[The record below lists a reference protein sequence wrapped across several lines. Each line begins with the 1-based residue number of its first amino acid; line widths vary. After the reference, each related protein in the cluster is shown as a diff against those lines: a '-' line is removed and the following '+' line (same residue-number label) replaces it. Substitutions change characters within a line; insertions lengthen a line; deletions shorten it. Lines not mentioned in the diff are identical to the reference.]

1 MCASYGLESGW
12 LTGSSEARLHA
23 WKVAWVIEGTTDQES
38 KRVRV
43 RPEV

>member
-1 MCASYGLESGW
+1 MGWNLSG

-38 KRVRV
+38 KRVR
-43 RPEV
+43 EKA